1 MNYFLLLFPIF
12 ILVYFLFKKKRPS
25 KKENSDK
32 PVLYLKAILEE
43 NVDFYQDLDEEK
55 KGSFE
60 HLVIQFLSET
70 RVEGVGL
77 EVNDLDKVLIASS
90 AVIPVFGFPGWRYK
104 NLSNVLLYPNTFN
117 KEFQFEGGERQ
128 ILGMVGTGY
137 MNGQML
143 LSKEALYRGFAENN
157 GKENTAI
164 HEFVHLLD
172 KTDGAVD
179 GFPEVLMHHKYSE
192 PWLKMIHKEMNL
204 IKRGKSDI
212 DAYALTNEAE
222 FLAVAAEY
230 FFEKPEQLKDK
241 RPELYDLL
249 SKIFLQDLAK

>member
-1 MNYFLLLFPIF
+1 MNYLLLLIPII
-12 ILVYFLFKKKRPS
+12 ILVYFLFKKRIPKQ
-25 KKENSDK
+25 EEGSDE
-32 PVLYLKAILEE
+32 PILDLKAILEE
-43 NVDFYQDLDEEK
+43 NLDFYQNLNDEK
-55 KGSFE
+55 KGLFE

-70 RVEGVGL
+70 RVEGMGL
-77 EVNDLDKVLIASS
+77 LINDLDKVLIASS
-90 AVIPVFGFPGWRYK
+90 AVIPVFGFPGWHYK

-117 KEFQFEGGERQ
+117 QEFQFEGGERQ

-172 KTDGAVD
+172 KTDGATD
-179 GFPEVLMHHKYSE
+179 GIPEVLMHHKYSE
-192 PWLKMIHKEMNL
+192 PWLKMIHQEMNL

-212 DAYALTNEAE
+212 DPYALTNEAE

-230 FFEKPEQLKDK
+230 FFEKPDQLQDK